1 MITFIVHL
9 EVPPENAAAFEELMT
24 HVAATSLEYEPGVAY
39 YAFSKSV
46 DDPQTYVVVEVYR
59 DQAACDAHGTTAWV
73 TESVPTMLN
82 LITGMPRI
90 QQYVS
95 PGTTPTARRFEDLG

>member
-9 EVPPENAAAFEELMT
+9 DVPPENAAAFEELMT
-24 HVAATSLEYEPGVAY
+24 YVAATSLEREPGVVHYSFA
-39 YAFSKSV
+39 KSV

-59 DQAACDAHGTTAWV
+59 DQAACDAHGQTDWV
-73 TESVPTMLN
+73 TESVPESLN

-95 PGTTPTARRFEDLG
+95 PGTAPTVRRFEDLG

>member
-9 EVPPENAAAFEELMT
+9 EVPSENAAAFEELMT
-24 HVAATSLEYEPGVAY
+24 GVAATSLEYEAGVAY

-59 DQAACDAHGTTAWV
+59 DQAACDSHGNTAWV
-73 TESVPTMLN
+73 TESVPRMLN

-95 PGTTPTARRFEDLG
+95 PGTMPTGRRFEDLG

>member
-9 EVPPENAAAFEELMT
+9 EVPSENAAAFEEMMT
-24 HVAATSLEYEPGVAY
+24 HVATMSLEREPGVVH
-39 YAFSKSV
+39 YAFAKSV

-59 DQAACDAHGTTAWV
+59 DQAACDAHGETDWV
-73 TESVPTMLN
+73 RESVPQSLN

-95 PGTTPTARRFEDLG
+95 PGTTPTGRRFEDLG

>member
-9 EVPPENAAAFEELMT
+9 DVPPENAAAFEELMT
-24 HVAATSLEYEPGVAY
+24 HVAATSLEREPGVLY
-39 YAFSKSV
+39 YAFAKSV

-59 DQAACDAHGTTAWV
+59 DQAACDAHGQTEWV
-73 TESVPTMLN
+73 TESVPESLN
-82 LITGMPRI
+82 LIIGMPRI

-95 PGTTPTARRFEDLG
+95 PGATPTGRRFEDLG

>member
-24 HVAATSLEYEPGVAY
+24 YVAATSLEHEPGVIY

-59 DQAACDAHGTTAWV
+59 DQAACDAHGDTDWV
-73 TESVPTMLN
+73 RQSVPQSLN

-95 PGTTPTARRFEDLG
+95 PGTTPTDGRFEDLG